1 MEPEGILFKVARSYF
16 EKSKVFRETYLLGP
30 QGEEVSDGL
39 TDQRP
44 LRLDGVDAKEFR
56 YLLKAM
62 IRDR

>member
-62 IRDR
+62 VRDR

>member
-1 MEPEGILFKVARSYF
+1 MEVEGILFKVARSYF

-30 QGEEVSDGL
+30 QGEEVLDGL